1 MALEAEDEDLIFVEW
16 FKLHLRPD
24 HLDSEEVNKSN
35 IPQLPAGKTVIE
47 VFGDFLAYLF
57 SCAHRYITETH
68 ANGDLLWHSVANHIE
83 IVLSHPN
90 GWEGIQQT
98 RMRRAAILGG
108 LVPDTSAGYSRI
120 HFVTEGEASLHFC
133 LRNGLVSDSIKDG
146 ESVLIVDAGGG
157 TIDLSTYTFAQVSPL
172 SVEEIVSPDCI
183 MQGSTRVNA
192 RAYTFL
198 HDRLRKSA
206 YGNDE
211 DVKTMLDYFE
221 KSTKPI
227 FKDANEPCYI
237 KFGSMSCN
245 DPAVKIRRGQLI
257 LSGAEVAS
265 FFAPSI
271 AKIVDA
277 IQKQVQEAFTPVTM
291 TFLVGGFASSPWLFS
306 QLQLSLEPLGLCISR
321 PDRHTNKAVAEGAI
335 SFYLDSFVSV
345 RVARITYGC
354 ECMVLYGG
362 TNPEHFVRR
371 ESIVTRPSGRR
382 VLPDAFT
389 VILPKVSLTS
399 SPFPHMII
407 SPWLQG
413 TRMHDDEEV
422 AHSFFKEASQKS
434 ALNKISSEITCYR
447 GTSKDPHWTDI
458 EAEMFSHSFYSLCGH
473 FARGQ
478 KKTTWL
484 EGRVLFLGL

>member
-1 MALEAEDEDLIFVEW
+1 
-16 FKLHLRPD
+16 
-24 HLDSEEVNKSN
+24 
-35 IPQLPAGKTVIE
+35 
-47 VFGDFLAYLF
+47 
-57 SCAHRYITETH
+57 
-68 ANGDLLWHSVANHIE
+68 
-83 IVLSHPN
+83 
-90 GWEGIQQT
+90 
-98 RMRRAAILGG
+98 
-108 LVPDTSAGYSRI
+108 
-120 HFVTEGEASLHFC
+120 
-133 LRNGLVSDSIKDG
+133 
-146 ESVLIVDAGGG
+146 
-157 TIDLSTYTFAQVSPL
+157 
-172 SVEEIVSPDCI
+172 
-183 MQGSTRVNA
+183 
-192 RAYTFL
+192 
-198 HDRLRKSA
+198 RLRKSA

-371 ESIVTRPSGRR
+371 ESIVTQPSGRR

-389 VILPKVSLTS
+389 VILPK
-399 SPFPHMII
+399 
-407 SPWLQG
+407 G

-458 EAEMFSHSFYSLCGH
+458 EAEMFSTLCTVYADTSRVVKRKQHGSKGVYYSLDYKVVLLCGLTELKAH
-473 FARGQ
+473 ISWIENGEEKRGPA
-478 KKTTWL
+478 TIVYDDEPEAL
-484 EGRVLFLGL
+484 Y